1 MDGKPV
7 NGINQGSDIS
17 WPNLEDYTLITVGRV
32 DCEVRMKAEREFKK
46 LLLMSKEINSN
57 K

>member
-46 LLLMSKEINSN
+46 LLLMCKEINSN